1 MKKRSTLLEEKYPR
15 SEPTPLP
22 IGPGKWGAKVISE
35 VANPLLVALPTFL
48 LVALATAPDVLHALL
63 WWGIAVLGI
72 SLAPL
77 LFIWQGVRRGRYS
90 DHHVSKREQRRVP
103 LLFGL
108 ACMVLAFVLLLFLHA
123 SLPLLATVTATL
135 VAVAVAA
142 VITQYWKISLH
153 LVGIAGAVTVCCLL
167 WGPLCL
173 FLSPLVVLV
182 GWARWR
188 LHAHTWFQA
197 LAGTILAVSVTL
209 LMYRL
214 FGLV

>member
-1 MKKRSTLLEEKYPR
+1 MEDKHPR
-15 SEPTPLP
+15 SEHTLLP
-22 IGPGKWGAKVISE
+22 VGPGNWVAKVISE
-35 VANPLLVALPTFL
+35 VTNPLLVALPTFL

-63 WWGIAVLGI
+63 WWSIAVLGI

-108 ACMVLAFVLLLFLHA
+108 ACMVFAFVLLLFVHA
-123 SLPLLATVTATL
+123 SSPLLATVTATL

-142 VITQYWKISLH
+142 GITQYWKISLH

-173 FLSPLVVLV
+173 FLSPLILLV
-182 GWARWR
+182 GWARWQLR
-188 LHAHTWFQA
+188 AHTWFQA
-197 LAGTILAVSVTL
+197 LAGTILAISVTIL
-209 LMYRL
+209 TYRL

>member
-1 MKKRSTLLEEKYPR
+1 MT
-15 SEPTPLP
+15 
-22 IGPGKWGAKVISE
+22 
-35 VANPLLVALPTFL
+35 NPLLVALPTFL

-63 WWGIAVLGI
+63 WWSIAVLGI

-108 ACMVLAFVLLLFLHA
+108 ACMVLAFVLLLFVHT
-123 SLPLLATVTATL
+123 SSRLLATVTATL
-135 VAVAVAA
+135 AAVAVAA

-197 LAGTILAVSVTL
+197 LAGTVLAVSVTI
-209 LMYRL
+209 LMYHL